1 MIKLLMLFRK
11 PSSVVIAQQDLEEM
25 QRQLLEIKANREY
38 YVHMEG
44 CLEERIARLKAYVKN
59 PGE

>member
-1 MIKLLMLFRK
+1 MLFRK